1 MKTRIPEIDIVK
13 GLSVYLV
20 VLGHLLDLIG
30 DPAPAINLCH
40 IAAFFFVSG
49 FLLHGSLE
57 RHGIGGV
64 LRSKT
69 RCLLIPYLIWSAV
82 SLIANLG
89 LSFIHGE
96 AMTLQAFAAEFT
108 DVFLRGR
115 SVWFLIQL
123 LFAHYVLLMCKKP
136 ANKDSVFWITS
147 IVIYMLLCL
156 ILPDDWFQF
165 ILFKRLYG
173 FFLAGYAVAASPD
186 LRGKFM
192 KPTAARVLVAVSCTY
207 PLLVWL
213 FFRSGLYAQM
223 DAGAL
228 KPLAV
233 LLGMITGAVGV
244 LLIFTAATF
253 LRNRRTGNALAVIGQ
268 YSIDIYVM
276 HMFLVKFLPV
286 HTLVAR
292 LPVAVTYVFMFIY
305 AAMIVAVIYCLS
317 AYVLRRSKLYC
328 MSVGR

>member
-1 MKTRIPEIDIVK
+1 MKTRIPEIDIIK
-13 GLSVYLV
+13 GLSIYLV

-69 RCLLIPYLIWSAV
+69 RGLLIPYLVWSAV

-89 LSFIHGE
+89 LSFIHGG

-123 LFAHYVLLMCKKP
+123 LFAHYVFLMCKKLVK
-136 ANKDSVFWITS
+136 KDGVFWVAS
-147 IVIYMLLCL
+147 IVIYLLLCL
-156 ILPDDWFQF
+156 ILPDNWFQF

-173 FFLAGYAVAASPD
+173 FFMAGYAVASLPN
-186 LRGKFM
+186 LRGIYVKS
-192 KPTAARVLVAVSCTY
+192 TVTRILAAVSCTY

-223 DAGAL
+223 NAGAL

-233 LLGMITGAVGV
+233 LLGMITGGVGV
-244 LLIFTAATF
+244 LLICAAATL
-253 LRNRRTGNALAVIGQ
+253 LRNRRTGDVLAVIGQ
-268 YSIDIYVM
+268 YSIDVYVM

-292 LPVAVTYVFMFIY
+292 LPVSVTYVFMFVY

-317 AYVLRRSKLYC
+317 AYVLRRSRFYC
-328 MSVGR
+328 LSVGR